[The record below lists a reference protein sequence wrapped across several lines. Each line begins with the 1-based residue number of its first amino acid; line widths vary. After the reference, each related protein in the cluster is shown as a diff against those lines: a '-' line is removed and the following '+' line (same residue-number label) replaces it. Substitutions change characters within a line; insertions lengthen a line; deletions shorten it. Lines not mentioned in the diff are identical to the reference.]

1 MKTQNYN
8 PSPWE
13 QTFAQII
20 TDLKDT
26 IQNQLSEAKI
36 VDVHTELEVDN
47 PSVRFNLEDSDG
59 DPHEIVVRVIERID

>member
-13 QTFAQII
+13 KTFARII
-20 TDLKDT
+20 ADLKDS

-36 VDVHTELEVDN
+36 VEVQAELEADN
-47 PSVRFNLEDSDG
+47 PSVRFNLEDNDG
-59 DPHEIVVRVIERID
+59 DSHEIVVRVIERID

>member
-20 TDLKDT
+20 ADLKDN
-26 IQNQLSEAKI
+26 IQSQLSEAKI
-36 VDVHTELEVDN
+36 VEVQAELEADN
-47 PSVRFNLEDSDG
+47 PSVYFNLEDNDG
-59 DPHEIVVRVIERID
+59 DSHEIVVRVIQRID

>member
-20 TDLKDT
+20 TDLKDN

-36 VDVHTELEVDN
+36 IGVQADLESDN
-47 PSVRFNLEDSDG
+47 PSVRFNLEDDDG
-59 DPHEIVVRVIERID
+59 DPHDIVVRVIERID